1 MTPSRVWIAS
11 LALACLAPAQDP
23 QPLKEAGRIRALLT
37 AQQEAWN
44 RGDLTAFMQAYENS
58 EQIRFVGR
66 AGVTRGYAA
75 TEARY
80 RNTYATCEAM
90 GDLTFSDWEFTPLG
104 KGHYL
109 VVGKFALK
117 RSAQGGGDASGWYT
131 LILKRTRLGWK
142 IIHDHTS

>member
-1 MTPSRVWIAS
+1 MNIRWIILLG
-11 LALACLAPAQDP
+11 LAGLAAAQSP
-23 QPLKEAGRIRALLT
+23 REEERIRALLT
-37 AQQEAWN
+37 AQQTAWN
-44 RGDLTAFMQAYENS
+44 RGDLAAFMQAYESS

-80 RNTYATCEAM
+80 RKNYATRESM
-90 GDLTFSDWEFTPLG
+90 GELTFSDWEFTALG

-117 RSAQGGGDASGWYT
+117 RSTQGGGDASGWYT
-131 LILKRTRLGWK
+131 LILKRTKQGWR
-142 IIHDHTS
+142 IVHDHTS